1 MSPHEHTPEL
11 HEVPDP
17 WHQHSA
23 AEGAP
28 QHEHGAKVNP
38 IFAGLTL
45 LGLVFGTIFLI
56 LLVWVYFQSYTT
68 RLKAERQE
76 PVTDVLR
83 TEYLTARANAQTR
96 LAQPATWMDRDAGTV
111 AIPLDL
117 ATDLVIRD
125 YARSGAAAPTPQPSP
140 QPSLAEA
147 PAE

>member
-1 MSPHEHTPEL
+1 MSHQHNTPEL
-11 HEVPDP
+11 HEVPDA

-68 RLKAERQE
+68 RIQAERQE

-83 TEYLTARANAQTR
+83 TEYITARAEAQTR
-96 LAQPATWMDRDAGTV
+96 LSQPAAWVDRDAGTV
-111 AIPLDL
+111 SIPLDL
-117 ATDLVIRD
+117 ATELVLRD
-125 YARSGAAAPTPQPSP
+125 YARPGAAAPTPQPTLS
-140 QPSLAEA
+140 EA